1 MAQQTG
7 KYMNNPLLKPLGLL
21 AGTAMIA
28 LAPASAMAAPIS
40 DEQAAALLSKLNQLE
55 REVADLKAQLG
66 AVQQTQQASASAIAA
81 TDAKI
86 AATEEKLEQQKP
98 VKIAF
103 KGAPEI
109 KGEDGWSFKPRGRML
124 YDFGTVNAP
133 DSIVDAGLGFANE
146 ARRIRLGAS
155 GSIPGGFGYKLEADF
170 AGNDVELTDAFF
182 TYEDGG
188 LTMTLGQHN
197 TFQGLEEL
205 SSSNDTSFIE
215 RAAFTD
221 AFGFERRVGI
231 SGQYGVSDLLFQAG
245 AFTANIDDLNNDENN
260 AVGFDLRAVAMPK
273 FGDIQT
279 HFGASYHYRDLG
291 DTIGSRRYRQRPA
304 VHFTDTR
311 FIDTGNISDAESET
325 SYGLEAAMISGR
337 FHGAAETHWLKLNR
351 AGNLADPT
359 FFGGSVEAGFFLT
372 DDTRGYKEGVFK
384 GVKVANPVGEGGM
397 GAWQINVRYD
407 HLDLTDAGFT
417 GGTQNGYQASLIWT
431 PVDYVR
437 FLLSYSRLDYSNAAI
452 LAAGD
457 GDYSVDSLAGRFQ
470 ISF

>member
-1 MAQQTG
+1 M
-7 KYMNNPLLKPLGLL
+7 KNHMLKTIGLL
-21 AGTAMIA
+21 AGTAAIG
-28 LAPASAMAAPIS
+28 LYPASAMAETIS
-40 DEQAAALLSKLNQLE
+40 AEQAAALLSKLNQLE

-66 AVQQTQQASASAIAA
+66 NVQQTQQASTSAIAA
-81 TDAKI
+81 TEAKL

-98 VKIAF
+98 VKVAF

-133 DSIVDAGLGFANE
+133 DSINDAGLGFANE

-170 AGNDVELTDAFF
+170 AGNEIDLTDAFF

-188 LTMTLGQHN
+188 LTVTAGQHN

-215 RAAFTD
+215 RAGYTD
-221 AFGFERRVGI
+221 AFGFERRVGL
-231 SGQYGVSDLLFQAG
+231 SAQYGVSDLLFQAG
-245 AFTANIDDLNNDENN
+245 VFTANIDDLNNDENN
-260 AVGFDLRAVAMPK
+260 SIGIDVRAVAMPK
-273 FGDIQT
+273 FGDTQT

-291 DTIGSRRYRQRPA
+291 DTVGSRRYRQRPA

-311 FIDTGNISDAESET
+311 FIDTGNIADAESET
-325 SYGLEAAMISGR
+325 SYGLEAAVISGR
-337 FHGAAETHWLKLNR
+337 FHAAAEGHWLNLNR
-351 AGNLADPT
+351 SGALADPT
-359 FFGGSVEAGFFLT
+359 FFGGSVEAGLFLT

-384 GVKVANPVGEGGM
+384 GVKVSNPVGQGGL
-397 GAWQINVRYD
+397 GAWQVNVRYD
-407 HLDLTDAGFT
+407 RLDLVDAGFV
-417 GGTQNGYQASLIWT
+417 GGTQDAYQASLIWT

-437 FLLSYSRLDYSNAAI
+437 FLLSYSKLDYGNAAI

-457 GDYSVDSLAGRFQ
+457 GDYNVDAVAGRFQ

>member
-1 MAQQTG
+1 MT
-7 KYMNNPLLKPLGLL
+7 NPIFKSIGLL
-21 AGTAMIA
+21 AGTAAIA
-28 LAPASAMAAPIS
+28 LYPASAGAQTIS
-40 DEQAAALLSKLNQLE
+40 DEQAAALMSKLDQLE
-55 REVADLKAQLG
+55 REVAGLKAQLG
-66 AVQQTQQASASAIAA
+66 DVQQSQQASTSAIAA
-81 TDAKI
+81 TNIKI
-86 AATEEKLEQQKP
+86 AATEEKLAEQQP
-98 VKIAF
+98 VKIGF

-109 KGEDGWSFKPRGRML
+109 KGKDGWSFKPRGRIL

-170 AGNDVELTDAFF
+170 AGNDVELTDAHF

-197 TFQGLEEL
+197 NFQGLEEL

-215 RAAFTD
+215 RAGYTD

-231 SGQYGVSDLLFQAG
+231 SAQYGVQDLLFQAG
-245 AFTANIDDLNNDENN
+245 LFTANIDELNNDEDNSI
-260 AVGFDLRAVAMPK
+260 GFDLRAVAMPK
-273 FGDIQT
+273 FGETQT

-291 DTIGSRRYRQRPA
+291 DSISSRRYRQRPA

-311 FIDTGNISDAESET
+311 FVDTGNIGSAESET
-325 SYGLEAAMISGR
+325 SYGLEAAVISGR
-337 FHGAAETHWLKLNR
+337 FHAAAEGHWLKLNR
-351 AGNLADPT
+351 TGALADPT
-359 FFGGSVEAGFFLT
+359 FFGGSVEAGLFLT

-384 GVKVANPVGEGGM
+384 GVKVSNPVGQGGL
-397 GAWQINVRYD
+397 GAWQINARYD
-407 HLDLTDAGFT
+407 RLDLVDAGFV
-417 GGTQNGYQASLIWT
+417 GGTQDAFQASLIWT

-437 FLLSYSRLDYSNAAI
+437 FLLSYAKLDYSNAAI
-452 LAAGD
+452 LAAGS

-470 ISF
+470 LSF

>member
-1 MAQQTG
+1 MTNS
-7 KYMNNPLLKPLGLL
+7 MLKTIGLL
-21 AGTAMIA
+21 AGTAAIA
-28 LAPASAMAAPIS
+28 LCPGAAMAAPIS

-66 AVQQTQQASASAIAA
+66 NVQQSQVASTSAIAA
-81 TDAKI
+81 TEAKL
-86 AATEEKLEQQKP
+86 AATEEKLAEQKP

-133 DSIVDAGLGFANE
+133 DSIVDDGLGFANE

-170 AGNDVELTDAFF
+170 AGNEIDLTDAFF

-188 LTMTLGQHN
+188 LTVTAGQHN

-215 RAAFTD
+215 RAGYTD
-221 AFGFERRVGI
+221 AFGFERRVGL
-231 SGQYGVSDLLFQAG
+231 SAQYGVSDLLFQAG
-245 AFTANIDDLNNDENN
+245 VFTDNIGDLNNDENDSI
-260 AVGFDLRAVAMPK
+260 GFDVRAVAMPK
-273 FGDIQT
+273 FGEVQT

-291 DTIGSRRYRQRPA
+291 DAISSARYRQRPA

-311 FIDTGNISDAESET
+311 FIDTGTITDAESET
-325 SYGLEAAMISGR
+325 SYGLEAAVISGR
-337 FHGAAETHWLKLNR
+337 FHATAEGHWLNLNR
-351 AGNLADPT
+351 TGALADPT
-359 FFGGSVEAGFFLT
+359 FFGGAVEAGFFLT

-384 GVKVANPVGEGGM
+384 GVKVSNPVGQGGL
-397 GAWQINVRYD
+397 GAWQVNVRYD
-407 HLDLTDAGFT
+407 RLDLTDGGFV
-417 GGTQNGYQASLIWT
+417 GGTQNAYQASLIWT

-437 FLLSYSRLDYSNAAI
+437 FLLSYSKLDYSNAAI

-457 GDYSVDSLAGRFQ
+457 GDYNVDAFAGRFQ

>member
-1 MAQQTG
+1 MT
-7 KYMNNPLLKPLGLL
+7 NPIFKSIGLL
-21 AGTAMIA
+21 AGTAAIA
-28 LAPASAMAAPIS
+28 LYPASAGAQTIS
-40 DEQAAALLSKLNQLE
+40 DEQAAALMSKLDQLE
-55 REVADLKAQLG
+55 REVAGLKAQLG
-66 AVQQTQQASASAIAA
+66 DVQQSQQASTSA
-81 TDAKI
+81 I
-86 AATEEKLEQQKP
+86 AATEEKLAEQQQP
-98 VKIAF
+98 VKIGF

-109 KGEDGWSFKPRGRML
+109 KGKDGWSFKPRGRIL

-170 AGNDVELTDAFF
+170 AGNDVELTDAHF

-197 TFQGLEEL
+197 NFQGLEEL

-215 RAAFTD
+215 RAGYTD

-231 SGQYGVSDLLFQAG
+231 SAQYGVKDLLFQAG
-245 AFTANIDDLNNDENN
+245 LFTANIDELNNDEDNSI
-260 AVGFDLRAVAMPK
+260 GFDLRAVAMPK
-273 FGDIQT
+273 FGETQT

-291 DTIGSRRYRQRPA
+291 DSISSRRYRQRPA

-311 FIDTGNISDAESET
+311 FVDTGNIGSAESET
-325 SYGLEAAMISGR
+325 SYGLEAALISGR
-337 FHGAAETHWLKLNR
+337 FHAAAEGHWLKLNR
-351 AGNLADPT
+351 SGALADPT
-359 FFGGSVEAGFFLT
+359 FFGGSVEAGLFLT

-384 GVKVANPVGEGGM
+384 GVKVSNPVGQGGL
-397 GAWQINVRYD
+397 GAWQINARYD
-407 HLDLTDAGFT
+407 RLDLVDAGFV
-417 GGTQNGYQASLIWT
+417 GGTQDAFQASLIWT

-437 FLLSYSRLDYSNAAI
+437 FLLSYAKLDYSNAAI
-452 LAAGD
+452 LAAGS

-470 ISF
+470 LSF

>member
-1 MAQQTG
+1 MT
-7 KYMNNPLLKPLGLL
+7 KTVLKTIGLL
-21 AGTAMIA
+21 AGTAAIA
-28 LAPASAMAAPIS
+28 LHPASAMAEPIS
-40 DEQAAALLSKLNQLE
+40 AEQAAALLSKLNQLE
-55 REVADLKAQLG
+55 REVADLKAQLDN
-66 AVQQTQQASASAIAA
+66 VQKTQQASTSAIA
-81 TDAKI
+81 TTEAKLS
-86 AATEEKLEQQKP
+86 ATEEKLEQQKP

-133 DSIVDAGLGFANE
+133 DSINDAGLGFANE

-170 AGNDVELTDAFF
+170 AGNEINLTDAFF
-182 TYEDGG
+182 TYQDGG
-188 LTMTLGQHN
+188 LTVTAGQHN

-215 RAAFTD
+215 RAAYTD
-221 AFGFERRVGI
+221 AFGFERRVGL
-231 SGQYGVSDLLFQAG
+231 SAQYSVSDLLFQAG
-245 AFTANIDDLNNDENN
+245 VFTTDIDDLNNDEDNSI
-260 AVGFDLRAVAMPK
+260 GFDLRAVAMPK
-273 FGDIQT
+273 FGDAQA

-291 DTIGSRRYRQRPA
+291 DAVSSRRYRQRPA

-311 FIDTGNISDAESET
+311 FIDTGNIADAESET
-325 SYGLEAAMISGR
+325 SYGLEAAVISGR
-337 FHGAAETHWLKLNR
+337 FHAAAEGHWLNLNR
-351 AGNLADPT
+351 SGALADPT
-359 FFGGSVEAGFFLT
+359 FFGGAVEAGLFLT

-384 GVKVANPVGEGGM
+384 GVKVSNPVGQGGL
-397 GAWQINVRYD
+397 GAWQVNVRYD
-407 HLDLTDAGFT
+407 RLDLINAGFV
-417 GGTQNGYQASLIWT
+417 GGTQDAYQASLIWT

-437 FLLSYSRLDYSNAAI
+437 FLLSYSRLDYDNAAI

-457 GDYSVDSLAGRFQ
+457 NDYSVDSLAGRFQ